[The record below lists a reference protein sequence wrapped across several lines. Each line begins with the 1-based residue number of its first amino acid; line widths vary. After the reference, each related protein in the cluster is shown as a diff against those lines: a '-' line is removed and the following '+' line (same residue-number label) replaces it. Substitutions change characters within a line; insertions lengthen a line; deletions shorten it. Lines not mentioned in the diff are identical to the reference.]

1 MCLAVPGRITAIRG
15 MEAEVL
21 VGETT
26 RKAGV
31 QLCQEAREGDY
42 VLIKTGL
49 VVQILPETEA
59 LELMEFF
66 AEMVALLGE
75 EDDEPVDAPPRRA

>member
-1 MCLAVPGRITAIRG
+1 MCLAVPGRITVIRG

-21 VGETT
+21 VGETV

-31 QLCQEAREGDY
+31 QLCPEARDGDY

-49 VVQILPETEA
+49 VVQVLPETEA
-59 LELMEFF
+59 LELMAFF
-66 AEMVALLGE
+66 GEMIAMLE
-75 EDDEPVDAPPRRA
+75 EDDEPADART